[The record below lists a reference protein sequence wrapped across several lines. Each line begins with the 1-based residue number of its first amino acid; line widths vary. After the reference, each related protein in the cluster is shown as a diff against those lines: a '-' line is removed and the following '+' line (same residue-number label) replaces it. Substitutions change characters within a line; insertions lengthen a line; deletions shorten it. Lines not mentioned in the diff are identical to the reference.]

1 MIEEEK
7 FFAWLDGE
15 LTDAEAADME
25 RLVASDPELTALLQ
39 KHRSMEARL
48 RAAFDP
54 VAEAQVP
61 DRLRSAA
68 TATQSNVLDM
78 DARRRG
84 RPIRGVP
91 QWALIAATLVVG
103 VVAGSLLPARSEAP
117 IEVEGGTL
125 YAAGA
130 LDRGL
135 ETQLASAPEDAGLR
149 VGITF
154 RNSTDSICRTFT
166 AEGATGLACRDE
178 GRWQVEGLFPAG
190 EGQQDEF
197 RMAAGMNPALAEL
210 IGSTMAGEPLNAQE
224 ETAARDRGWR

>member
-1 MIEEEK
+1 MTDEEK

-25 RLVASDPELTALLQ
+25 RLIASDPELAAMVQ

-48 RAAFDP
+48 RGAFDSI
-54 VAEAQVP
+54 AEAQVP

-84 RPIRGVP
+84 GPIRGVP

-103 VVAGSLLPARSEAP
+103 VFAGSLLPGRSEGP

-135 ETQLASAPEDAGLR
+135 ETQLASAPGRASLR

-154 RNSTDSICRTFT
+154 RNSADSICRTFT
-166 AEGATGLACRDE
+166 AEAATGLACRDK
-178 GRWQVEGLFPAG
+178 GRWQVQGLFPVG
-190 EGQQDEF
+190 EGQQSEF

-210 IGSTMAGEPLNAQE
+210 VGLTMTGEPLNAQE